1 MQIAMHLNSN
11 DLILI
16 GYIFYKSYPQLKLA
30 ILRFIKERFDK
41 SFYRNKGKK
50 AAKGVEGKI
59 GRRERKK
66 ERMKERQKG
75 EEER

>member
-1 MQIAMHLNSN
+1 
-11 DLILI
+11 
-16 GYIFYKSYPQLKLA
+16 LKLA